1 MQKNFYSGGRVL
13 FLGWTEE
20 TVAEEKTKVPLSLL
34 PGNVYVVDK
43 VHDEKKRTTLEICG
57 KIGKYSSKHFTAL

>member
-43 VHDEKKRTTLEICG
+43 VHDE
-57 KIGKYSSKHFTAL
+57 